1 MMENSWVLDFGNSRV
16 KLVQFEHENLLSL
29 WTDEEALEEAHR
41 NPRLDSSALML
52 VAATGPINE
61 QWAAWIDQSLQ
72 NAQGPRIIQLETAED
87 VPWAAAYDSPATLGL
102 DRLANAA
109 AAVALDAKSDWLVI
123 DAGTCITV
131 DFIHDGQFQGGS
143 ISPGIDLR
151 LRAMYAGTA
160 SLPYPEDWRERSSA
174 GVALHLGNDTES
186 SLLAGAIGGVHA
198 ELAARIDAFNTEFP
212 GIRIALTG
220 GDAKFLELRSEL
232 TIFADP
238 NLTWIG
244 YHHLLNRI
252 ISHESAS

>member
-1 MMENSWVLDFGNSRV
+1 MIMNSWVLDFGNSRV
-16 KLVQFEHENLLSL
+16 KLVQFENESIASI
-29 WTDEEALEEAHR
+29 WTDEEALNEVNQ

-52 VAATGPINE
+52 VAATGQISE
-61 QWAAWIDQSLQ
+61 QWSKWIE
-72 NAQGPRIIQLETAED
+72 NAQQISSGPRIIQLENAED
-87 VPWAAAYDSPATLGL
+87 VPWTTAYDSPATLGL

-109 AAVALDAKSDWLVI
+109 AVVALDAKSNWLVI

-131 DFIHDGQFQGGS
+131 DFIQDGQFQGGS

-174 GVALHLGNDTES
+174 GVALHLGSDTES

-198 ELAARIDAFNTEFP
+198 ELAARIAAFNAEFP
-212 GIRIALTG
+212 GIRVALTG

-238 NLTWIG
+238 NLTWTG
-244 YHHLLNRI
+244 YHYLLNRI

>member
-1 MMENSWVLDFGNSRV
+1 MIMNSWVLDFGNSRV
-16 KLVQFEHENLLSL
+16 KLVQFENESIASI
-29 WTDEEALEEAHR
+29 WTDEEALNEVNQ

-52 VAATGPINE
+52 VAATGQISK
-61 QWAAWIDQSLQ
+61 QWSKWIE
-72 NAQGPRIIQLETAED
+72 NAQQISSGPRIIQLENAED
-87 VPWAAAYDSPATLGL
+87 VPWTTAYDSPATLGL

-109 AAVALDAKSDWLVI
+109 AVVALDAKSNWLVI

-131 DFIHDGQFQGGS
+131 DFIQDGQFQGGS

-174 GVALHLGNDTES
+174 GVALHLGSDTES

-198 ELAARIDAFNTEFP
+198 ELAARIAAFNAEFP
-212 GIRIALTG
+212 GIRVALTG

-238 NLTWIG
+238 NLTWTG
-244 YHHLLNRI
+244 YHYLLNRI

>member
-1 MMENSWVLDFGNSRV
+1 MTSNTWILDFGNSRV
-16 KLVQFEHENLLSL
+16 KLVQFENETMVSI
-29 WTDEEALEEAHR
+29 WMDEEALEQVKQ
-41 NPRLDSSALML
+41 NPRLDAGALML
-52 VAATGPINE
+52 IAATGQISE
-61 QWAAWIDQSLQ
+61 QWSSWIESAQQQS
-72 NAQGPRIIQLETAED
+72 NGPRIIQLESAED
-87 VPWAAAYDSPATLGL
+87 VPWETAYDSPATLGL

-109 AAVALDAKSDWLVI
+109 AVVALDAKSDWLVI

-131 DFIHDGQFQGGS
+131 DFIQRCKFQGGS

-174 GVALHLGNDTES
+174 GVALHLGSDTES

-212 GIRIALTG
+212 GVRVALTG

-238 NLTWIG
+238 NLTWTG
-244 YHHLLNRI
+244 YFHLLNRI